1 MCSILRL
8 GHYNLPVPK
17 QIIEYDLPSRS
28 FGHDFGNRLVM
39 KAIHEWVIIREFSH
53 YPANAVSMLLIMGPI
68 AIAIVDIAVPSG
80 FDLVIWRTY

>member
-1 MCSILRL
+1 ML
-8 GHYNLPVPK
+8 GHYNLPAPT

-28 FGHDFGNRLVM
+28 FGHDFGSHCNFRGLVV
-39 KAIHEWVIIREFSH
+39 KAIHEWVILREFSH
-53 YPANAVSMLLIMGPI
+53 SPANTVSMLLIMGPI